1 MIRFNKDLPTI
12 PQNLILAFDLEWTKN
27 YKIKNGNAP
36 FCFSFIYFAQQD
48 PTSNYETLEFGFT
61 SGYIQTPEEE
71 TELLNNA
78 NTELGKLLKHQG
90 VLVGHQL
97 VSDISVIL
105 SRTGNTKEN
114 FTQLKHLWQI
124 RKAQDDFHVK
134 IFDTRYD
141 LVNYLTGESRRL
153 VDVCTESGLNVH
165 QPELQSSSMTKMQNE
180 FYKTQD
186 NNILEKLQILNI
198 RHSLSCAILY
208 NCYINNYKP
217 TNKINVNKILYNN
230 LKDIISYLNTPEFPL
245 FL

>member
-1 MIRFNKDLPTI
+1 MIRFNKDLSTI

-27 YKIKNGNAP
+27 YKIKNGSVP
-36 FCFSFIYFAQQD
+36 FCFSFVYFAQQEPAAD
-48 PTSNYETLEFGFT
+48 YEIMEFGFI
-61 SGYIQTPEEE
+61 SSYIQTPDEE
-71 TELLNNA
+71 TELLNHANA
-78 NTELGKLLKHQG
+78 ELGNFLKHKCI
-90 VLVGHQL
+90 LVGHQL

-114 FTQLKHLWQI
+114 FTKLKHLWQN
-124 RKAQDDFHVK
+124 RKAKNGLHVQV
-134 IFDTRYD
+134 FDTRYD

-186 NNILEKLQILNI
+186 NRTLEKLQVLNI
-198 RHSLSCAILY
+198 RHGLSCAILY

-217 TNKINVNKILYNN
+217 ANKINVNKILYNN
-230 LKDIISYLNTPEFPL
+230 LKGIISYLDTPEFPL